1 MNWWVR
7 SIKRIVRLWI
17 TLNTYLLLSSVVTGC
32 VLISAFASLVGI
44 PIGITSSVVVLKI
57 CAITSGTKKYKWII
71 KKRKKKKIN
80 MILLAKTPLTTIE
93 VLKSRALMNLYI
105 SNDKFVLGN
114 DMMIWKKK

>member
-71 KKRKKKKIN
+71 KKRKKKKDKYGIASKN
-80 MILLAKTPLTTIE
+80 S
-93 VLKSRALMNLYI
+93 VNYHWSLKI
-105 SNDKFVLGN
+105 
-114 DMMIWKKK
+114 